1 VHIEFEKGRAAPRAA
16 IEILMQNNCA
26 KAAINFVCLA
36 DKDE

>member
-1 VHIEFEKGRAAPRAA
+1 MHIESEKESAAPLIA
-16 IEILMQNNCA
+16 IEIIMQNNCS